1 MRKLAT
7 TSAMLLATT
16 AFCGLGVQAGAADEY
31 LIGLI
36 AGTTGA
42 YGSTGVATVNGSQM
56 AVDEVNA
63 AGGVDGHTFKLDPH
77 NDNASATLSGQLY
90 EKLMS

>member
-1 MRKLAT
+1 MNKLAT
-7 TSAMLLATT
+7 TSTLLLAATIL
-16 AFCGLGVQAGAADEY
+16 CGGTIQTNAADDY
-31 LIGLI
+31 LVGLI

-63 AGGVDGHTFKLDPH
+63 AGGVDGHMFKLDAH

-90 EKLMS
+90 

>member
-16 AFCGLGVQAGAADEY
+16 AFWGLCVQASAADEY

-90 EKLMS
+90 EK